1 MGDEGVGGFLKMAL
15 CISVRQTNYS
25 HATTLPRYGTG
36 PSLKSV
42 CFSAGSLILYKG
54 SWCPESGTR
63 HPRIRVDA
71 YWGSIHYNG
80 ISRATGRH
88 LGSPAVALELRSEG
102 GTAGACR
109 GGRLH
114 RVGTRAKVDGWR
126 ALIDYPNPAYL
137 CMMVRGGIPTDLS
150 NGVGKLYNLYRV

>member
-1 MGDEGVGGFLKMAL
+1 MAL
-15 CISVRQTNYS
+15 SISVRQTNYS
-25 HATTLPRYGTG
+25 RATTLPRYGTG

-42 CFSAGSLILYKG
+42 CFSAGSPILYKS
-54 SWCPESGTR
+54 SWCPECGMR

-80 ISRATGRH
+80 ICQAAERH
-88 LGSPAVALELRSEG
+88 FGSPTVAPELRSKG

-114 RVGTRAKVDGWR
+114 RVGTHAKVDGWR

-137 CMMVRGGIPTDLS
+137 CITVRGSIPADLS
-150 NGVGKLYNLYRV
+150 NGVGKVYNLCRV

>member
-1 MGDEGVGGFLKMAL
+1 MELS
-15 CISVRQTNYS
+15 ISVCQTNHS
-25 HATTLPRYGTG
+25 RATTLHRYGTG

-54 SWCPESGTR
+54 LWCPECGMQ

-80 ISRATGRH
+80 ISRATGRQ
-88 LGSPAVALELRSEG
+88 LCSPAVASKLCSEG

-114 RVGTRAKVDGWR
+114 MVGTRAKVDGWR

-137 CMMVRGGIPTDLS
+137 CMTVRGSIPADLS
-150 NGVGKLYNLYRV
+150 NGVGKVYNLCRV

>member
-1 MGDEGVGGFLKMAL
+1 MKELVILWKMAL

-25 HATTLPRYGTG
+25 YATTLPRYGTG

-54 SWCPESGTR
+54 SWCLKSGTR
-63 HPRIRVDA
+63 HPRIWVDA
-71 YWGSIHYNG
+71 YWGSIHYND
-80 ISRATGRH
+80 ISQAAGRH
-88 LGSPAVALELRSEG
+88 LGSPAVVLELRSEG
-102 GTAGACR
+102 GTTGACR

-114 RVGTRAKVDGWR
+114 RVGTCAKVDGWR

-137 CMMVRGGIPTDLS
+137 CMTVRGGISVDLS
-150 NGVGKLYNLYRV
+150 NSVGKVYNLCRV